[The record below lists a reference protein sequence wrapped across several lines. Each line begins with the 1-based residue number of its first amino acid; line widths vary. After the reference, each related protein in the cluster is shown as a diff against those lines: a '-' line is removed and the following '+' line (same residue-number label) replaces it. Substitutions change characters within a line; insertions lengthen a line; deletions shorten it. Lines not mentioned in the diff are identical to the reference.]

1 MKFTP
6 IRRLCCSLFLAG
18 LLLGSYKGRIALWKD
33 SGKEPWKVFPY
44 PVSALPAEEQAALKK
59 GIHVDTMEDLNR
71 LLENFL
77 S

>member
-1 MKFTP
+1 MKFQ
-6 IRRLCCSLFLAG
+6 RFFCCLFLAG
-18 LLLGSYKGRIALWKD
+18 LLLGSYKGRIALWRD
-33 SGKEPWKVFPY
+33 TDTEPWKVFPY

-59 GIHVDTMEDLNR
+59 GIHVDTIEDLNR